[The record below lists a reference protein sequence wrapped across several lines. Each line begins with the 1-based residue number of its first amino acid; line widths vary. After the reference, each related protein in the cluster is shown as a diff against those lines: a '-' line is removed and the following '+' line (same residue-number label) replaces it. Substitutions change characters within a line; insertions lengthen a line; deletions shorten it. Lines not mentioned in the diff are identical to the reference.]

1 MCKDMQG
8 KCIGSSQEK
17 ATLKYRPIYCIA
29 PKVTERD
36 TTACVNH
43 ENFLFLVKTLHG
55 KKSWKKIQLIKFEL
69 QSILKHEFNIL
80 HQYNVS
86 ENLKN
91 NLKDNECFI
100 LVDFSENYS
109 CKYGTEVQS
118 VHFGANR
125 QQLTIHTGKIWT
137 TRFDTGFATV
147 SESLRHDAAAAV
159 MAHLQN
165 IVDFYLPQLDNVKTL
180 HFMSDGP
187 TTQYKNRTMFYL
199 ITQLLPKCYS
209 QIKRITY
216 NFSESGHGKGPADGI
231 GAALKRICDDEI
243 LYGRDI
249 TDLNSF
255 LPAVTKKA
263 KKIHVSSVSLGRIEE
278 IDKILK
284 DVELQT
290 FVGTRKIHQYTWS
303 EETRE
308 VIYFNSLS
316 CLNCTPGTICK
327 HFSEGQLKYESENPN
342 STIKRKKEKVSK
354 STGNK
359 SKVISSKTKRS
370 LQAEHENSKD
380 MKDQSNT
387 SGLRRSLRFLF

>member
-1 MCKDMQG
+1 M
-8 KCIGSSQEK
+8 
-17 ATLKYRPIYCIA
+17 
-29 PKVTERD
+29 
-36 TTACVNH
+36 
-43 ENFLFLVKTLHG
+43 
-55 KKSWKKIQLIKFEL
+55 
-69 QSILKHEFNIL
+69 
-80 HQYNVS
+80 
-86 ENLKN
+86 
-91 NLKDNECFI
+91 
-100 LVDFSENYS
+100 SENYS
-109 CKYGTEVQS
+109 CKYETEVQS
-118 VHFGANR
+118 VDFGASR
-125 QQLTIHTGKIWT
+125 QQLTIHIRKIWT
-137 TRFDTGFATV
+137 TRFDTVFATV
-147 SESLRHDAAAAV
+147 SESLRHDAAAV
-159 MAHLQN
+159 MANLQD
-165 IVDFYLPQLDNVKTL
+165 ILDFYLPQQDNVKTL

-187 TTQYKNRTMFYL
+187 TTLYKNRTMFYL
-199 ITQLLPKCYS
+199 ITQLLPKRYS
-209 QIKRITY
+209 QIKKITY

-243 LYGRDI
+243 SYGRDI
-249 TDLNSF
+249 TDLNSLLF
-255 LPAVTKKA
+255 TVTKKD
-263 KKIHVSSVSLGRIEE
+263 KKIHVSSVSLARIEE

-284 DVELQT
+284 DVKLQM

-327 HFSEGQLKYESENPN
+327 PFFIGQLKYESENPN

-359 SKVISSKTKRS
+359 SKVTSSKTKRS